1 MASGFP
7 PNIANIA
14 VGMLRGCSVE
24 MLLWCYFVSV
34 GVIKKTPNR

>member
-14 VGMLRGCSVE
+14 VGMLRGCGGEV
-24 MLLWCYFVSV
+24 LLWCDL
-34 GVIKKTPNR
+34 IIQTTT

>member
-14 VGMLRGCSVE
+14 VGMLMGCGGE
-24 MLLWCYFVSV
+24 MVV
-34 GVIKKTPNR
+34 GDNPTTTPR